1 MSYVIGIDVGGT
13 FTDFV
18 LTASDRPE
26 LRIHKSPTTPS
37 DPSDGVLNGLREL
50 AELEGR
56 APAELLAET
65 AMIVHG
71 TTVTTNAVLTERG
84 ARTGLLTT
92 EGFRD
97 VLEMRRGVRSR
108 THLYDNSYV
117 APPPLVP
124 RHLRLPVRERV
135 DTTGAELTELDVEGT
150 REAVRTLLGEGV
162 EAIAVCLMHSY
173 ADDSHE
179 REVAEIVTDLAPD
192 VFLSVSSEVLPQVR
206 LYERVSTTA
215 MNSYV
220 GPVLRGYIERLV
232 TRLAEDGFGGVLLVM
247 QSNGGVA
254 IPEIVSKVP
263 ASTVLSGP
271 AGGPVAAAAYAR
283 GAAAEDCLI
292 FDMGGTSYDVSIV
305 RDGDAQVTHQG
316 EVNRHSVSLP
326 MIDVHTIGAGGG
338 SIGWIDDGGLLHMG
352 PQSAGADPG
361 PAAYDRG
368 GSEPTC
374 TDADVVLGY
383 LDPTYFLGGRMALHV
398 DRAEAAI
405 AKRIAEPLGL
415 DVAEAAAAMYDVINL
430 VMAAGTK
437 DMALARGVD
446 PTEFPLVAAGGAGGL
461 HAGMIAHE
469 LDLATVIVP
478 PTSSV
483 LCALGMV
490 LADLRH
496 DYVQAHRV
504 LWSDFDPAAA
514 RELLD
519 DMVAQGME
527 ALEREGVEPAL
538 RRVRVVA
545 DMRYVGQHHEV
556 TVEFPLAELDAAD
569 GAERIERAFHGRHE
583 DLYGFS
589 SPGRAMEVI
598 GLHATVLG
606 SRAAPA
612 LEAAANGAGGS
623 TVKGTRRAWLPTSR
637 AFAELEVHDG
647 DRLAPGV
654 DVPGPALVERATTT
668 VLVPED
674 FNLAVDT
681 LGSLVLTNQS
691 AGGQSA

>member
-1 MSYVIGIDVGGT
+1 MSYTIGIDVGGT

-18 LTASDRPE
+18 LTSSGSTE
-26 LRIHKSPTTPS
+26 LRVHKSPSTPS
-37 DPSDGVLNGLREL
+37 DPSDGVITGLGEL
-50 AELEGR
+50 AELEG
-56 APAELLAET
+56 LDLATFLDRT

-108 THLYDNSYV
+108 THLYDNKYT

-135 DTTGAELTELDVEGT
+135 DASGTALVELD
-150 REAVRTLLGEGV
+150 RDAARAAVSELLGLGA
-162 EAIAVCLMHSY
+162 EAIAVCFMHAY
-173 ADDSHE
+173 ADDAHE
-179 REVAEIVTDLAPD
+179 REVAEIVRELAPD

-215 MNSYV
+215 MNAYV
-220 GPVLRGYIERLV
+220 GPVLRRYVERLV
-232 TRLAEDGFGGVLLVM
+232 ARLNDERFGGVLLVM

-254 IPEIVSKVP
+254 IPEIVTHLP

-271 AGGPVAAAAYAR
+271 AGGPVAGLAHAR
-283 GAAAEDCLI
+283 GAGSEDCLI
-292 FDMGGTSYDVSIV
+292 VDMGGTSYDVSLV
-305 RDGDAQVTHQG
+305 RDGEVQVTHDG
-316 EVNRHSVSLP
+316 EVNRQSVSLP

-338 SIGWIDDGGLLHMG
+338 SIGWLDEGGLLHMG

-368 GSEPTC
+368 GTEPTC
-374 TDADVVLGY
+374 TDADIVLGY
-383 LDPTYFLGGRMALHV
+383 IDPDYFLGGRMPLRV
-398 DRAEAAI
+398 DLAEQAI
-405 AKRIAEPLGL
+405 ERRIAGPLGL
-415 DVAEAAAAMYDVINL
+415 GVVEAAAAMYDVINL

-437 DMALARGVD
+437 DMTLARGVD
-446 PTEFPLVAAGGAGGL
+446 AAEFPLVAAGGAGAL
-461 HAGMIAHE
+461 HAGMIAAE
-469 LDLATVIVP
+469 LDLSTVIIP

-504 LWSDFDPAAA
+504 LWSAFDPAAA

-519 DMVAQGME
+519 GMLAQGAA
-527 ALEREGVEPAL
+527 ALDREGVEPA
-538 RRVRVVA
+538 RRRERVTA
-545 DMRYVGQHHEV
+545 DMRYIGQHHEV
-556 TVEFPLAELDAAD
+556 AVEFPLADLDG
-569 GAERIERAFHGRHE
+569 GAEGMDRIEAAFTARHE
-583 DLYGFS
+583 QLYGFS
-589 SPGRAMEVI
+589 APGRPMEVI

-606 SRAAPA
+606 RREAPELQQLAAESGDT
-612 LEAAANGAGGS
+612 L
-623 TVKGTRRAWLPTSR
+623 KGHRRAWLPTER
-637 AFAELEVHDG
+637 RLEDVEVHDG
-647 DRLAPGV
+647 HRLAPGQHV
-654 DVPGPALVERATTT
+654 AGPAIVERATTT
-668 VLVPED
+668 VLVPER
-674 FNLAVDT
+674 FTLTVDR
-681 LGSLVLTNQS
+681 LGSLILSNKEQS
-691 AGGQSA
+691 R

>member
-1 MSYVIGIDVGGT
+1 MSYAIGIDVGGT

-18 LTASDRPE
+18 LTASDRAE

-50 AELEGR
+50 AELEGLE
-56 APAELLAET
+56 PAALLAET

-124 RHLRLPVRERV
+124 RHLRLPVGERV
-135 DTTGAELTELDVEGT
+135 DMTGAELTELDVEGT
-150 REAVRTLLGEGV
+150 REAVRTLLDEGV

-173 ADDSHE
+173 ANDTHE
-179 REVAEIVTDLAPD
+179 REVAAIVADLAPD

-232 TRLAEDGFGGVLLVM
+232 TRLGDGGFDGVLLVM

-283 GAAAEDCLI
+283 GAGAEDCLI

-368 GSEPTC
+368 GTEPTC

-383 LDPTYFLGGRMALHV
+383 LDPAYFLGGRMALHV

-405 AKRIAEPLGL
+405 AERIAGPLGL

-469 LDLATVIVP
+469 LGLATVIVP

-504 LWSDFDPAAA
+504 LWSQFDPAAA

-519 DMVAQGME
+519 GMVAQGTA
-527 ALEREGVEPAL
+527 ALEREGVDPAM
-538 RRVRVVA
+538 RRVRIAA

-569 GAERIERAFHGRHE
+569 GAERIERAFHARHE

-606 SRAAPA
+606 GRAAPT
-612 LEAAANGAGGS
+612 LEASAAVADGS

-654 DVPGPALVERATTT
+654 DLPGPALVERATTT

-691 AGGQSA
+691 AGGPTA

>member
-1 MSYVIGIDVGGT
+1 MGRLIGIDVGGT

-18 LTASDRPE
+18 LSGAEGSQ
-26 LRIHKSPTTPS
+26 LLLHKSPSVPS
-37 DPSDGVLNGLREL
+37 DPAAGVIEGLRGL
-50 AELEGR
+50 AQMQGEDLAG
-56 APAELLAET
+56 LLSAT
-65 AMIVHG
+65 SMIVHG

-117 APPPLVP
+117 APPALVP
-124 RHLRLPVRERV
+124 RWMRLPVRERV
-135 DTTGAELTELDVEGT
+135 DAAGAVLRELDREGA
-150 REAVRTLLGEGV
+150 RVAVGELLAQGA

-173 ADDSHE
+173 ANDSHE
-179 REVAEIVTDLAPD
+179 RELAQIVGELAPD
-192 VFLSVSSEVLPQVR
+192 CFLSVSSDVLPQVR

-215 MNSYV
+215 MNAYV

-232 TRLAEDGFGGVLLVM
+232 QRLGAEGFGGVLLVM

-254 IPEIVSKVP
+254 LPEIVAKLP

-271 AGGPVAAAAYAR
+271 AGGPVAGAAYAR
-283 GAAAEDCLI
+283 GAGSQDCLI
-292 FDMGGTSYDVSIV
+292 FDMGGTSYDVSLV
-305 RDGDAQVTHQG
+305 RDGGVHLTHEG
-316 EVNRHSVSLP
+316 EINRHSVSLP

-338 SIGWIDDGGLLHMG
+338 SIGWIDEGGLLHMG

-361 PAAYDRG
+361 PVAYGRG
-368 GSEPTC
+368 GQEPTC

-383 LDPTYFLGGRMALHV
+383 IDPDYFLGGRMRLDAQ
-398 DRAEAAI
+398 AAAAAI
-405 AKRIAEPLGL
+405 GQRIADPLRL
-415 DVAEAAAAMYDVINL
+415 SVQEAAAAMYDVINL

-446 PTEFPLVAAGGAGGL
+446 AAELPLVAAGGAGAL

-469 LDLATVIVP
+469 LGVSTVIVP

-504 LWSDFDPAAA
+504 LWRDFDPAGA
-514 RELLD
+514 RALLD
-519 DMVAQGME
+519 EMVAQGMA
-527 ALEREGVEPAL
+527 ALAQEGVDPAA
-538 RRVRVVA
+538 RSVRAAA

-556 TVEFPLAELDAAD
+556 TVEIELADLDD
-569 GAERIERAFHGRHE
+569 DPGTERIEAAFHARHE
-583 DLYGFS
+583 SLYGFS

-598 GLHATVLG
+598 GLRATVLG
-606 SRAAPA
+606 RREAPD
-612 LEAAANGAGGS
+612 LELGGS
-623 TVKGTRRAWLPTSR
+623 NGVGVSPKGTRRAWLPSAR
-637 AFAELEVHDG
+637 EFADVEVYDG
-647 DRLAPGV
+647 SLLQVGKALS
-654 DVPGPALVERATTT
+654 GPALVERTTTT

-674 FNLAVDT
+674 FRLTVDP
-681 LGSLVLTNQS
+681 LGSFVLRRDG
-691 AGGQSA
+691 AAREAA

>member
-1 MSYVIGIDVGGT
+1 MSYTIGIDVGGT

-18 LTASDRPE
+18 LTEAGSGE
-26 LRIHKSPTTPS
+26 LRVHKSPSTPS
-37 DPSDGVLNGLREL
+37 DPSDGVVIGLREL
-50 AELEGR
+50 AALEDLEL
-56 APAELLAET
+56 PDFLAAT

-108 THLYDNSYV
+108 THLYDNKYT

-124 RHLRLPVRERV
+124 RHLRLPVSERI
-135 DTTGAELTELDVEGT
+135 DATGATLTELDREGA
-150 REAVRTLLGEGV
+150 RAAVTELLGLGA
-162 EAIAVCLMHSY
+162 EAIAVCFMHAY
-173 ADDSHE
+173 ADDAHE
-179 REVAEIVTDLAPD
+179 REVAEIVRELAPD

-215 MNSYV
+215 MNAYV
-220 GPVLRGYIERLV
+220 GPVLRRYVERLV
-232 TRLAEDGFGGVLLVM
+232 SRLADEAFGGVLLVM

-254 IPEIVSKVP
+254 IPEIVTHIP

-271 AGGPVAAAAYAR
+271 AGGPVAGLAHARAA
-283 GAAAEDCLI
+283 GSEDCLI
-292 FDMGGTSYDVSIV
+292 VDMGGTSYDVSLV
-305 RDGDAQVTHQG
+305 REGEVQVTHTG

-338 SIGWIDDGGLLHMG
+338 SIGWLDEGGLLHMG

-368 GSEPTC
+368 GTEPTC
-374 TDADVVLGY
+374 TDADIVLGY
-383 LDPTYFLGGRMALHV
+383 IDPDYFLGGRMPLRV
-398 DRAEAAI
+398 DLAERAIET
-405 AKRIAEPLGL
+405 RIAGPLGL
-415 DVAEAAAAMYDVINL
+415 SVVEAAAAMYDVINL

-437 DMALARGVD
+437 DMTLARGVD
-446 PTEFPLVAAGGAGGL
+446 AAEFPLVAAGGAGAL
-461 HAGMIAHE
+461 HAGMIAQE
-469 LDLATVIVP
+469 LDLSTVIIP

-504 LWSDFDPAAA
+504 LWNAFDVDVARGLLEGMLAQGAAA
-514 RELLD
+514 LD
-519 DMVAQGME
+519 
-527 ALEREGVEPAL
+527 REGVEEA
-538 RRVRVVA
+538 RRRSRVSA

-556 TVEFPLAELDAAD
+556 GVEFPPSDLEH
-569 GAERIERAFHGRHE
+569 GAEGMQRIERAFEARHE
-583 DLYGFS
+583 ELYGFS
-589 SPGRAMEVI
+589 APGRPIEVI

-606 SRAAPA
+606 TREAPE
-612 LEAAANGAGGS
+612 LQQLAGEPGE
-623 TVKGTRRAWLPTSR
+623 TLKGHRRAWLPTER
-637 AFAELEVHDG
+637 RLEQVEVHDG
-647 DRLAPGV
+647 HRLAPGQV
-654 DVPGPALVERATTT
+654 VAGPAIVERATTT
-668 VLVPED
+668 VLVPES
-674 FNLAVDT
+674 FTLTVDQ
-681 LGSLVLTNQS
+681 LGSLILRNDR
-691 AGGQSA
+691 AKEAPR